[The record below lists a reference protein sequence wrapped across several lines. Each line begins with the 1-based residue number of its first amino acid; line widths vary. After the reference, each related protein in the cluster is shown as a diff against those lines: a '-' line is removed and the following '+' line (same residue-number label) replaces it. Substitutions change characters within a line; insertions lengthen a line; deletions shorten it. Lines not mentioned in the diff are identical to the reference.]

1 MSTDTIYRGKVSF
14 VNQEKQ
20 FGTIDYLHGTK
31 EKSVNFK
38 TTESDSGKKPHQF
51 RVGDVVNFQLRLSD
65 RGDKMTACK
74 IKFQHNDA
82 INLFIQRANFENRF
96 TGYFKKVDG
105 QLFIKEVDSY
115 IFFPLQLSPWEQ
127 PPVETAENQLISFSL
142 LNLDRPNAI
151 VATLFS
157 HVYIPQY
164 KSAEVFFENK
174 TPVKGVVNRVSPY
187 AIYIDLFAGAMQG
200 KLPLD
205 QNSENPAEPGQ
216 EIEVIIEFLSP
227 FKLVLKKA

>member
-1 MSTDTIYRGKVSF
+1 MSTDTIYRGKVSY
-14 VNQEKQ
+14 VNQEKH
-20 FGTIDYLHGTK
+20 FGTIEYLQGAK

-38 TTESDSGKKPHQF
+38 TTELDAGKKPHQF

-65 RGDKMTACK
+65 RGDKMTAYQ
-74 IKFQHNDA
+74 IKYLHNES
-82 INLFIQRANFENRF
+82 INLLIERANFENRF
-96 TGYFKKVDG
+96 TGYLKRVEG
-105 QLFIKEVDSY
+105 QFFIKEVDSY

-127 PPVETAENQLISFSL
+127 PPVDTAENKLIAFSL

-164 KSAEVFFENK
+164 KSAEVYYESK
-174 TPVKGVVNRVSPY
+174 TPIKGVVNRVSPY

-200 KLPLD
+200 KLPLT
-205 QNSENPAEPGQ
+205 QHSPIQVEPGQ
-216 EIEVIIEFLSP
+216 EMEVFIEFLSP
-227 FKLVLKKA
+227 FKLALKKA

>member
-38 TTESDSGKKPHQF
+38 TTETDSGKKPHQF

-65 RGDKMTACK
+65 RGDKLTACK

-82 INLFIQRANFENRF
+82 INLFIQRANYENRF
-96 TGYFKKVDG
+96 TGYLKRVDG

-205 QNSENPAEPGQ
+205 QNSENPAKLGQ

-227 FKLVLKKA
+227 YKLVLKKV

>member
-1 MSTDTIYRGKVSF
+1 MSTDTIYRGKVSY
-14 VNQEKQ
+14 VNQEKH
-20 FGTIDYLHGTK
+20 FGTIEYLQGAK

-38 TTESDSGKKPHQF
+38 TTELDAGKKPHQF

-65 RGDKMTACK
+65 RGDKMTACQ
-74 IKFQHNDA
+74 IKYLHNES
-82 INLFIQRANFENRF
+82 INLLIERANFENRF
-96 TGYFKKVDG
+96 TGYLKRVEG
-105 QLFIKEVDSY
+105 QFFIKEVDSY

-127 PPVETAENQLISFSL
+127 PPVDTAENKLIAFSL

-164 KSAEVFFENK
+164 KSAEVYYESK
-174 TPVKGVVNRVSPY
+174 TPIKGVVNRVSPY

-200 KLPLD
+200 KLPLT
-205 QNSENPAEPGQ
+205 QHSPIQVEPGQ
-216 EIEVIIEFLSP
+216 EMEVFIEFLSP
-227 FKLVLKKA
+227 FKLALKKA

>member
-20 FGTIDYLHGTK
+20 FGTIDYLQGAK

-82 INLFIQRANFENRF
+82 INLFIQRANYENRF
-96 TGYFKKVDG
+96 TGYLKKVDG
-105 QLFIKEVDSY
+105 QLYIKEVDSY

-127 PPVETAENQLISFSL
+127 PPVESAENQLISFSL

-164 KSAEVFFENK
+164 KSAEVFFENI

-200 KLPLD
+200 KLPIG

-227 FKLVLKKA
+227 FKLALKKV

>member
-1 MSTDTIYRGKVSF
+1 MSTDTIYRGKISYI
-14 VNQEKQ
+14 NPEKH

-65 RGDKMTACK
+65 RGDKMTAHK

-82 INLFIQRANFENRF
+82 INLFIQRASYENRF
-96 TGYFKKVDG
+96 TGYLKKVED
-105 QLFIKEVDSY
+105 QLYIKEVDSY
-115 IFFPLQLSPWEQ
+115 IFFPLQLSPWEH
-127 PPVETAENQLISFSL
+127 PPVESAENQLIAFSL

-164 KSAEVFFENK
+164 KSAEVHFENK
-174 TPVKGVVNRVSPY
+174 MPIKGVVSRVSPY

-200 KLPLD
+200 KLPLTE
-205 QNSENPAEPGQ
+205 NSETPPEVGS

-227 FKLVLKKA
+227 FKLALKKA